1 MKKTTLIV
9 ALALAFNSLAQRVES
24 EKITYTYTK
33 LPTNPVQPKPTT
45 YNATVTAAYDAE
57 NQKLMAQYEADKAQA
72 EADYQRDMA
81 DYPNKVKAADEKF
94 EREMKA
100 WNEKSTA
107 SKIIEKQVLNEN
119 NKPVKDYVAQP
130 YRRTIT
136 MPVMKTAYDYNSL
149 SSTYLFIDGFEVV
162 LQKFVFH

>member
-1 MKKTTLIV
+1 MKKTILFV
-9 ALALAFNSLAQRVES
+9 ALALAFNSLAQSVKGEQ
-24 EKITYTYTK
+24 ITYTYTK
-33 LPTNPVQPKPTT
+33 LPSNPVQPKPTN
-45 YNATVTAAYDAE
+45 YNSSVTAAYDVE

-81 DYPNKVKAADEKF
+81 DYPNKIKAADEKY

-119 NKPVKDYVAQP
+119 NRPVKDYVPQP
-130 YRRTIT
+130 YRRTVS
-136 MPVMKTAYDYNSL
+136 MPAMKTSYDYTSL
-149 SSTYLFIDGFEVV
+149 ASTYL
-162 LQKFVFH
+162 